1 MIKVLD
7 TAAGDIVE
15 ISLPAIGPY
24 GIVLAA
30 DSDGYI
36 YNIYYMLYIRL
47 RDSEPRGGEVSQQ
60 CILASSKEIELYKK
74 LQNL

>member
-15 ISLPAIGPY
+15 ISLPAVGPY

-30 DSDGYI
+30 DTDGYVYI
-36 YNIYYMLYIRL
+36 Y
-47 RDSEPRGGEVSQQ
+47 V
-60 CILASSKEIELYKK
+60 
-74 LQNL
+74 QNCAVNL